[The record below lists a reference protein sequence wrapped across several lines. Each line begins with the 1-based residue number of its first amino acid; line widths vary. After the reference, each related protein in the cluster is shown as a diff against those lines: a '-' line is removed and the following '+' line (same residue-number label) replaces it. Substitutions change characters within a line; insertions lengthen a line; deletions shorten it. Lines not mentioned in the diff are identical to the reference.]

1 MLIPF
6 LRRRSFLTGAGM
18 VALAAAG
25 PAASAEAAPAKLPA
39 SPAKHPP
46 AHGLLGHMTVGD
58 GPEPVLVLH
67 EWLGDHSNFALALPY
82 FDVKRFRFVLAD
94 LRGYGLSRS
103 LIGQYTI
110 EEAASDAL
118 ALMAH
123 YGHQRFTAV
132 GHSMSGMLV
141 QYLMQ
146 HAPERLNRV
155 VAISPVPPSGFHADD
170 AALAKLRAV
179 VTDDDAARAATD
191 GRTGHRYGPEWL
203 DRKLAITRG
212 AAPEAMLGYLKM
224 FTTTDFSGSV
234 GGLKTPLAVIAG
246 EQDIPVYRPD
256 AIEKAFG
263 AWYPNLTVTGLRDSG
278 HYSMLEEPG
287 LFAAAL
293 NKGLAGA

>member
-1 MLIPF
+1 MQIPPIP
-6 LRRRSFLTGAGM
+6 RRSLLAG
-18 VALAAAG
+18 VGLAALAGAAQ
-25 PAASAEAAPAKLPA
+25 AAEPKPEE
-39 SPAKHPP
+39 PVKHPSS
-46 AHGLLGHMTVGD
+46 HGLLGHLTIGD

-94 LRGYGLSRS
+94 LRGYGLSRGFP
-103 LIGQYTI
+103 GQYTI

-118 ALMAH
+118 ALMTRS
-123 YGHQRFTAV
+123 GHQRFTVV

-141 QYLMQ
+141 QYLML

-155 VAISPVPPSGFHADD
+155 VAISPVPPNGFHTDD
-170 AALAKLRAV
+170 AGLAKLRAV

-212 AAPEAMLGYLKM
+212 ASPEAMLGYLKM

-234 GGLKTPLAVIAG
+234 SGLKTPIAVIAG

-256 AIEKAFG
+256 AIEKAFR

-287 LFAAAL
+287 LFATAL
-293 NKGLAGA
+293 NKGLVGG

>member
-1 MLIPF
+1 MQVPPIP
-6 LRRRSFLTGAGM
+6 RRSLLAGAGLA
-18 VALAAAG
+18 ALAGA
-25 PAASAEAAPAKLPA
+25 AEAAVAKPGAEPARHPA
-39 SPAKHPP
+39 AQ
-46 AHGLLGHMTVGD
+46 GLLGHLTVGD

-103 LIGQYTI
+103 LGGHYTI
-110 EEAASDAL
+110 EEAAADAL
-118 ALMAH
+118 ALMTH
-123 YGHQRFTAV
+123 YGHPRFTAV

-141 QYLMQ
+141 QYLMLQ
-146 HAPERLNRV
+146 APERLARV
-155 VAISPVPPSGFHADD
+155 VAISPVPPSGFHTDD
-170 AALAKLRAV
+170 AGLAKLRAV

-212 AAPEAMLGYLKM
+212 AAPEAMLGYLEM
-224 FTTTDFSGSV
+224 FTTTDFSGQVS
-234 GGLKTPLAVIAG
+234 GLETPIAVIAG

-263 AWYPNLTVTGLRDSG
+263 AWYPNLTVTGLHDSG

-293 NKGLAGA
+293 NKGLVGA